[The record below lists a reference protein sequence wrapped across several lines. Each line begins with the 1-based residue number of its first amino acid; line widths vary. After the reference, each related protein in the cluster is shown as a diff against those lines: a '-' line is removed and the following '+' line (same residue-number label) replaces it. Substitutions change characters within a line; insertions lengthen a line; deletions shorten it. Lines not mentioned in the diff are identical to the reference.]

1 MQEQILLDRDRVV
14 SKTWYS
20 EEKYRWEIDPIAVPY
35 AVSKKL
41 VDSAR
46 IRHDWGAMYL
56 TLKGDMKEYYVDIK
70 VTPLSFA
77 AYNYAPLCHISYY
90 HIFIPGV

>member
-14 SKTWYS
+14 SKTWYN
-20 EEKYRWEIDPIAVPY
+20 EEKCRWEIDPIAVPY

-56 TLKGDMKEYYVDIK
+56 TLKGDAKEYYVDIR
-70 VTPLSFA
+70 VTPFSLEGSF
-77 AYNYAPLCHISYY
+77 NAPLDHFSYY
-90 HIFIPGV
+90 HTFIPGI